1 MIVEGGGARPP
12 ILVLAMGGAF
22 GLLVIALLI
31 GSLTRP
37 EFPPYALTAP
47 HPARTG
53 DSLVGP
59 ATYTVDAA
67 ATDHWR
73 RFDFGRNAA
82 VDSGPWDLA
91 FRRFHVI
98 AAPGGGIVDLGAVPF
113 DGDGWGVD
121 VAIGGSQKA
130 LMATPGLGFVSVTE
144 KAKTAIGRS
153 F

>member
-1 MIVEGGGARPP
+1 RKSRGSAQPRPLGEPPGREGKLPAAPELHLPLQGRVVIVIAGGARAP

-22 GLLVIALLI
+22 VLLVIALLI

-47 HPARTG
+47 HAASVG

-59 ATYTVDAA
+59 ATYTLDAA
-67 ATDHWR
+67 ATDRWR

-82 VDSGPWDLA
+82 VDSGPWDIA

-98 AAPGGGIVDLGAVPF
+98 AAPGGGVVDLGA
-113 DGDGWGVD
+113 
-121 VAIGGSQKA
+121 
-130 LMATPGLGFVSVTE
+130 
-144 KAKTAIGRS
+144 
-153 F
+153 